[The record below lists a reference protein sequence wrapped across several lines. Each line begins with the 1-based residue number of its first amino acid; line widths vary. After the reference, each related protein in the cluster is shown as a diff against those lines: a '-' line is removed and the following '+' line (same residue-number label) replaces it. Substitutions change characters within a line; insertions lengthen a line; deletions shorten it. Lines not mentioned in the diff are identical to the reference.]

1 MNSTKS
7 FFKGLGLRKIN
18 FQASTRILKQTFQNF
33 NLVHTLYCWSLSSIC
48 LPPCTY
54 MEDSGI
60 LNPLNSKPQGRCLT
74 FLPPNNDLGQV
85 PNPCLFSNLRA
96 QCFFPKIHTK
106 FPNLQGRMLVH
117 MRAHEDLLGEAN
129 IGGNDLPWKQRAA
142 RSGHERP
149 QKRDLAA
156 SCRSFWRIWK

>member
-1 MNSTKS
+1 
-7 FFKGLGLRKIN
+7 
-18 FQASTRILKQTFQNF
+18 
-33 NLVHTLYCWSLSSIC
+33 
-48 LPPCTY
+48 

-60 LNPLNSKPQGRCLT
+60 LNPLIRNHREDVLH
-74 FLPPNNDLGQV
+74 FLPPKNDLGQV

-106 FPNLQGRMLVH
+106 FPNLQGRMLVN

-142 RSGHERP
+142 MSGHERP

-156 SCRSFWRIWK
+156 S